1 MFVLLCLV
9 ATFALCATGPT
20 ALDIMPA
27 SKKATPVINPS
38 QDAASMVACQ
48 KSASTRIHALCRH
61 LDMASTISARGG
73 SFARAL
79 SQSNGAVLTRGRHC
93 VQKKSPAK
101 KAAPKPVIK
110 KSPAKVRL
118 HAAAALHVCRQRSL
132 RCTALFCLAARREG
146 MRECFQGHLS
156 LAAAGQLSGPHQTA
170 AKCTVNDRTHTH
182 THSHS
187 LPLSLSHQ
195 SPAKAAAKS
204 PAKKA
209 APAKKATPVKKPKP
223 VVIMDK
229 KPKVPTSAARPDSQP
244 LTPVLDA
251 RFQRLLSWTRNPGF
265 RVEGFPFSLFAL

>member
-1 MFVLLCLV
+1 MLS
-9 ATFALCATGPT
+9 G
-20 ALDIMPA
+20 A
-27 SKKATPVINPS
+27 SFP
-38 QDAASMVACQ
+38 
-48 KSASTRIHALCRH
+48 
-61 LDMASTISARGG
+61 
-73 SFARAL
+73 
-79 SQSNGAVLTRGRHC
+79 
-93 VQKKSPAK
+93 
-101 KAAPKPVIK
+101 
-110 KSPAKVRL
+110 
-118 HAAAALHVCRQRSL
+118 
-132 RCTALFCLAARREG
+132 
-146 MRECFQGHLS
+146 
-156 LAAAGQLSGPHQTA
+156 GQLSGPHQTA

-182 THSHS
+182 ARTHTHSLTHALSHS
-187 LPLSLSHQ
+187 HSHQ

>member
-61 LDMASTISARGG
+61 LDMASTISALRC

-79 SQSNGAVLTRGRHC
+79 SQSNSAVLTRGRHC

-110 KSPAKVRL
+110 KSPAKVRR
-118 HAAAALHVCRQRSL
+118 HAAAALHACRQRSL

-156 LAAAGQLSGPHQTA
+156 LDSCLDRIRQLQNAFNNH
-170 AKCTVNDRTHTH
+170 C
-182 THSHS
+182 
-187 LPLSLSHQ
+187 
-195 SPAKAAAKS
+195 
-204 PAKKA
+204 
-209 APAKKATPVKKPKP
+209 
-223 VVIMDK
+223 VVVFK
-229 KPKVPTSAARPDSQP
+229 LTSSY
-244 LTPVLDA
+244 
-251 RFQRLLSWTRNPGF
+251 
-265 RVEGFPFSLFAL
+265 

>member
-1 MFVLLCLV
+1 MS
-9 ATFALCATGPT
+9 AL
-20 ALDIMPA
+20 
-27 SKKATPVINPS
+27 
-38 QDAASMVACQ
+38 
-48 KSASTRIHALCRH
+48 R
-61 LDMASTISARGG
+61 G

-79 SQSNGAVLTRGRHC
+79 SQSNGAVLTRGRHG

-110 KSPAKVRL
+110 KSPAKVRR
-118 HAAAALHVCRQRSL
+118 HAAAALHACRQRSL

-156 LAAAGQLSGPHQTA
+156 LDSCLDRIRQLQNAPSTPEHTH
-170 AKCTVNDRTHTH
+170 THTHTH
-182 THSHS
+182 THSYS
-187 LPLSLSHQ
+187 LSPSHQ